1 LDLRYH
7 GLEYYL
13 KSKPKVKEEM
23 KSIQNSN
30 LVVRKTATLAEKYV
44 VGYSNEGQLFRVQE
58 AERIKGQD

>member
-1 LDLRYH
+1 
-7 GLEYYL
+7 
-13 KSKPKVKEEM
+13 M
-23 KSIQNSN
+23 AIQNSN